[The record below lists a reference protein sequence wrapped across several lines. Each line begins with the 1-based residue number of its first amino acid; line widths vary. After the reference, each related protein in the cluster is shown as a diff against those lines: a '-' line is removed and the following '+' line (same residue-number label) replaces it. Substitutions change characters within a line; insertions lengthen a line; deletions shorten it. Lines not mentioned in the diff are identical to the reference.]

1 MYILEGNIGAGKSTF
16 LKLITKNSPNVSIS
30 LEPLEQWHKEEH
42 GQSLLADFYKDPK
55 RWAYTLETLT
65 MISRVKEHV
74 TEQQYKDPWRI
85 MERSIYSGH
94 YCFAKNSFQNG
105 FLTPVEWNVYRD
117 LFGFLTQTTCDT
129 PQGFIYLRVDPRV
142 ALERTKKRNRSAES
156 AIPFSYL
163 EQIGQ
168 LHDDFLLK
176 KVGVSKQLQKVP
188 VLTLDCDA
196 EFEQDKKMFAAHCKA
211 VEQFLMETCAS
222 EISFAIRKTVKD
234 HPRI

>member
-16 LKLITKNSPNVSIS
+16 LRLLKKNIPTVSIA
-30 LEPLEQWHKEEH
+30 LEPLEQWHNEEH

-74 TEQQYKDPWRI
+74 AEQNQKDPWHI
-85 MERSIYSGH
+85 VERSIYSGH

-105 FLTPVEWNVYRD
+105 FLTAVEWNVYRD
-117 LFGFLTQTTCDT
+117 LFGFLTQTTCNT
-129 PQGFIYLRVDPRV
+129 PQGFIYLKVDPRV

-156 AIPFSYL
+156 TIPLSYL
-163 EQIGQ
+163 EQIGE
-168 LHDDFLLK
+168 LHDDFLIK
-176 KVGVSKQLQKVP
+176 KIGISKQLPNIP
-188 VLTLDCDA
+188 VLTLDCNSD
-196 EFEQDKKMFAAHCKA
+196 FEHDTKTFTTHCKA

-222 EISFAIRKTVKD
+222 AITFAIRKTVKN
-234 HPRI
+234 HTSI

>member
-1 MYILEGNIGAGKSTF
+1 MYIVEGNIGAGKSTF
-16 LKLITKNSPNVSIS
+16 LRLLAKQLPAISIA

-74 TEQQYKDPWRI
+74 AEQQQKEPWRV

-105 FLTPVEWNVYRD
+105 FLTAVEWNVYRD
-117 LFGFLTQTTCDT
+117 LFGFLTQTTCNA
-129 PQGFIYLRVDPRV
+129 PQGFIYLKVDPCI

-156 AIPFSYL
+156 TIPLSYL
-163 EQIGQ
+163 EQIGA
-168 LHDDFLLK
+168 LHDDFLIK
-176 KVGVSKQLQKVP
+176 KRDISKQLLNIP
-188 VLTLDCDA
+188 ILELDCNND
-196 EFEQDKKMFAAHCKA
+196 FESDEKMLVKHCHA
-211 VEQFLMETCAS
+211 VEQFLMETCAPS
-222 EISFAIRKTVKD
+222 MTCSIKCKTT
-234 HPRI
+234 